1 MRKKRIVP
9 RGKRIHSR
17 PFVSRGT
24 TKRYLLDAIP
34 AGFWRSVRSTA
45 RAKQISMRALIL
57 TLLEE
62 WMSKIDAEDEARA
75 AVNAEVYAE
84 SEPHI
89 VGTEAPT
96 PENDPVGR
104 FTVAEPVEQT

>member
-1 MRKKRIVP
+1 MAKKKIVP
-9 RGKRIHSR
+9 RGKRVHSR

-34 AGFWRSVRSTA
+34 AGFWRSVRATA

-62 WMSKIDAEDEARA
+62 WMSKIDAEEEARA
-75 AVNAEVYAE
+75 AQKAAALADEVAGAEV
-84 SEPHI
+84 EP
-89 VGTEAPT
+89 
-96 PENDPVGR
+96 
-104 FTVAEPVEQT
+104 PVEVPATT